1 MSGKKIM
8 TKKKQNRAFE
18 GVEIYDGW
26 EQDGRTF
33 GCNMQKQITGAAG
46 SLTGAAIGAKYGAL
60 AVGTIGTFFFGPVG
74 TVVGGILGGFV
85 FGVLG
90 SVYGEE
96 WAEGA
101 FDRLSE

>member
-1 MSGKKIM
+1 MNKRQTNTIVL
-8 TKKKQNRAFE
+8 E